1 MSQSVWLKDC
11 VVHKQQTYV
20 IQVVEAAVA
29 DSESGE
35 GLIHSLYVAVVLL
48 CKPHGRRG

>member
-1 MSQSVWLKDC
+1 MA
-11 VVHKQQTYV
+11 HKQQTYV
-20 IQVVEAAVA
+20 IQVIEVALA

-35 GLIHSLYVAVVLL
+35 GLTHSLYVVVVLL